1 MYIYKIS
8 VPQSTTLTF
17 RPCSNCE
24 GTMRLVGVRSP
35 QGDYNYYSCSMCG
48 DAIEASLAQSA
59 SAAAQ

>member
-8 VPQSTTLTF
+8 VPQSTTF

-35 QGDYNYYSCSMCG
+35 QGDYNYYTCTLCG